1 MDYGLAGKAA
11 IVTGAAGGIGLACC
25 RALVGEGASVVVADL
40 DGAAAEATGQ
50 RPRRRP
56 ASGSARTSRTPTMPQ
71 RLVEAAVSTFGRL
84 DVLVTCA
91 GVFHA
96 TPFDEITAA
105 EWDSVQA
112 VNLKGTFLVAQ
123 AALEVMIPRGS
134 GRIVTVASLAGQTG
148 GIGAGASYAASKAG
162 VVALTKSIARFAGPH
177 GINANCV
184 NPGLIETPM
193 LDGWPQEALERTVAA
208 TPLGRM
214 GTPEEVADT
223 VVWLASDRASFVHG
237 AHVDVNGGLYTN

>member
-25 RALVGEGASVVVADL
+25 RALAGEGARVVVADL
-40 DGAAAEATGQ
+40 DGSAAQVRAEELGTTCVGIGVDVAN
-50 RPRRRP
+50 
-56 ASGSARTSRTPTMPQ
+56 ADDAQ

-96 TPFDEITAA
+96 TPMDEISAA
-105 EWDSVQA
+105 EWDGVQA

-123 AALEVMIPRGS
+123 AALEVMIPQGS

-177 GINANCV
+177 GITANCV

-208 TPLGRM
+208 TPLGRL

>member
-1 MDYGLAGKAA
+1 MDYGLAGKVA

-25 RALVGEGASVVVADL
+25 RALVGEGANVVVADL
-40 DGAAAEATGQ
+40 DGAAAEAL
-50 RPRRRP
+50 
-56 ASGSARTSRTPTMPQ
+56 ARELGTTCVGIGGDVANTDDAQ
-71 RLVEAAVSTFGRL
+71 RLVETAVATFGRL

-91 GVFHA
+91 GIFHA
-96 TPFDEITAA
+96 TPLDQITAA
-105 EWDSVQA
+105 EWDHVQA

-123 AALEVMIPRGS
+123 AALRVMIPNRR

-177 GINANCV
+177 GITANCV

-193 LDGWPQEALERTVAA
+193 LDDWPQEALERTVAM

-223 VVWLASDRASFVHG
+223 VVWLASDRAAFVQG
-237 AHVDVNGGLYTN
+237 AHMDVNGGLYTN

>member
-1 MDYGLAGKAA
+1 MDYGLTGKAA

-40 DGAAAEATGQ
+40 DGAAAKARAGEL
-50 RPRRRP
+50 
-56 ASGSARTSRTPTMPQ
+56 GSACLGVGADVASAGDAE
-71 RLVEAAVSTFGRL
+71 RLVEATVSAFGRL

-96 TPFDEITAA
+96 TPFDEITDS

-223 VVWLASDRASFVHG
+223 VVWLASDRASFIHG

>member
-1 MDYGLAGKAA
+1 MDYGLTGKVA
-11 IVTGAAGGIGLACC
+11 IVTGSAGGIGFACC
-25 RALVGEGASVVVADL
+25 RALVAEGAKVIAADIDRPEAERLAAGLGSGCVGVGADVASPD
-40 DGAAAEATGQ
+40 DAN
-50 RPRRRP
+50 
-56 ASGSARTSRTPTMPQ
+56 
-71 RLVEAAVSTFGRL
+71 RLVETAIATFGRL

-91 GVFHA
+91 GIFHA
-96 TPFDEITAA
+96 TPLDEITVA
-105 EWDSVQA
+105 EWDAVQA

-123 AALEVMIPRGS
+123 AALRVMIPRQQ

-177 GINANCV
+177 GISSNCV
-184 NPGLIETPM
+184 NPGLIETAM
-193 LDGWPQEALERTVAA
+193 LDSWPQETLERTVAT
-208 TPLGRM
+208 TPLGRL

-223 VVWLASDRASFVHG
+223 VVWLASDRAAFVQG

>member
-25 RALVGEGASVVVADL
+25 RALVSEGASVVVADL
-40 DGAAAEATGQ
+40 DDTSAKARAGELGSTCIGIGADVASAGGAE
-50 RPRRRP
+50 
-56 ASGSARTSRTPTMPQ
+56 

-96 TPFDEITAA
+96 TPLDEITAA

-123 AALEVMIPRGS
+123 AALGVMIPRGS
-134 GRIVTVASLAGQTG
+134 GRIVTVAS
-148 GIGAGASYAASKAG
+148 
-162 VVALTKSIARFAGPH
+162 
-177 GINANCV
+177 
-184 NPGLIETPM
+184 
-193 LDGWPQEALERTVAA
+193 
-208 TPLGRM
+208 
-214 GTPEEVADT
+214 
-223 VVWLASDRASFVHG
+223 
-237 AHVDVNGGLYTN
+237 

>member
-1 MDYGLAGKAA
+1 MDYGLAGKVA

-25 RALVGEGASVVVADL
+25 RALVGEGAGVVVADL
-40 DGAAAEATGQ
+40 DGTAAEARAGELGTSCVGIGADV
-50 RPRRRP
+50 
-56 ASGSARTSRTPTMPQ
+56 ASADDAQ
-71 RLVEAAVSTFGRL
+71 RLVELAVSTFGGL

-105 EWDSVQA
+105 EWDNVQA

-123 AALEVMIPRGS
+123 AALGVMIPQGS

-193 LDGWPQEALERTVAA
+193 LDGWPQETLERTVAT

-223 VVWLASDRASFVHG
+223 VVWLASNRASFVQG

>member
-11 IVTGAAGGIGLACC
+11 IVTGATGGIGLACC

-40 DGAAAEATGQ
+40 DGSAAK
-50 RPRRRP
+50 
-56 ASGSARTSRTPTMPQ
+56 ARAGELGTTCVGIGVDVANADDAQ
-71 RLVEAAVSTFGRL
+71 RLVELAVSTFGGL

-96 TPFDEITAA
+96 TLFDEITAA
-105 EWDSVQA
+105 EWDNVQA

-208 TPLGRM
+208 TPLGRL

>member
-25 RALVGEGASVVVADL
+25 RALVGEGAKVVIADL
-40 DGAAAEATGQ
+40 DGAVAKA
-50 RPRRRP
+50 R
-56 ASGSARTSRTPTMPQ
+56 ASELGSSCLGFGVDVANSRDVE
-71 RLVEAAVSTFGRL
+71 RLVEVAVSTFGRL

-96 TPFDEITAA
+96 TPIDGISPA

-112 VNLKGTFLVAQ
+112 VNLKGTFLIAQ
-123 AALEVMIPRGS
+123 AALKVMIPQGS

-193 LDGWPQEALERTVAA
+193 LDGWPQEALERTVTA

>member
-25 RALVGEGASVVVADL
+25 RSLVGEGANVVAADL
-40 DGAAAEATGQ
+40 DEAAAEAL
-50 RPRRRP
+50 
-56 ASGSARTSRTPTMPQ
+56 ASELGSACIGVGVDVASPDDAQ
-71 RLVEAAVSTFGRL
+71 RLVDTAVSRFHGL

-96 TPFDEITAA
+96 TPFNDIPAD
-105 EWDSVQA
+105 EWDAVQA

-123 AALEVMIPRGS
+123 AALRVMIPQRS

-177 GINANCV
+177 GITANCV

-193 LDGWPQEALERTVAA
+193 LAGWPREALERTVAA
-208 TPLGRM
+208 TPLGRL